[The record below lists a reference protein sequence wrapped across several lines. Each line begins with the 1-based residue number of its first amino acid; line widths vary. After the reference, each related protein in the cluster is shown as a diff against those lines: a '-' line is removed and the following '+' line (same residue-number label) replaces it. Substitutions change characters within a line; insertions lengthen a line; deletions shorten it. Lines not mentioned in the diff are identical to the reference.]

1 MRRFSKQ
8 ELRRLIA
15 QGHSVT
21 RTLAGPRY
29 WLLDDVTAV
38 RGWSHTIKEL
48 RDQDTAFREAC
59 VVLTGSS
66 ARDLDQA
73 RKDLADRRGGVA
85 NSDRLLLP
93 MGFRSFCR
101 ALGGLDELPPQVIRP
116 KDCLTPQ
123 AEQAISALE
132 PWSDTLADAW
142 ELFLDIGASRVLSA
156 SL

>member
-1 MRRFSKQ
+1 MFQSR
-8 ELRRLIA
+8 
-15 QGHSVT
+15 
-21 RTLAGPRY
+21 PRY
-29 WLLDDVTAV
+29 WLLDEVTAV
-38 RGWSHTIKEL
+38 RGWSQTIKEL

-132 PWSDTLADAW
+132 PWMKARHGRGVMVTRSPLLT
-142 ELFLDIGASRVLSA
+142 GAQEPIWAVPAGMLIW
-156 SL
+156 LLGV